1 MKISSV
7 HVYLQVKL
15 CTVVRI
21 HHLSEKCK
29 GFFKSIHK
37 MVLGEKET
45 ILYKM
50 NKRRERTGE
59 KRERR
64 LTIAGWSVYLNLSTL
79 KRDNGE

>member
-1 MKISSV
+1 
-7 HVYLQVKL
+7 
-15 CTVVRI
+15 
-21 HHLSEKCK
+21 
-29 GFFKSIHK
+29 